1 LGEFSFFK
9 REHIVSRKLIEKM
22 FNGNDSKSVAAFPL
36 RAIFLIESTIGP
48 IDPIDPMSKSDTE
61 TQPVQILFSVSKRHF
76 KHAVDRNRL
85 KRQLR
90 EAYRLNRHLLFTH
103 NTDKDEHSFS
113 EQCARL
119 YIAFIWL
126 SNEHAP
132 STVIYARMNSLLK
145 RIAEKTH
152 KSLL

>member
-1 LGEFSFFK
+1 MGEFSFFK

-22 FNGNDSKSVAAFPL
+22 FNGNGSKSVAAFPL

-48 IDPIDPMSKSDTE
+48 IDSIDPMSKSDTE
-61 TQPVQILFSVSKRHF
+61 TQPVQVLFSVSKRHF